1 MTVTDQREP
10 VAGILRAMA
19 ADADVRGELVHA
31 ARTHSPD
38 VARLGE
44 DDTRR
49 HVTAMVRAAGGW
61 LGTLDRVD
69 EQDFG
74 AALGLGTDRAAQ
86 GVPMTSVLRGVQAGL
101 TRAVEIT
108 VDRSRS
114 AGVPDGMLLTAVLRL
129 KEYGDAVERHVINGY
144 RAAEHDRPA
153 TGESAA
159 RARLLRQVLV
169 NGVLP
174 APRDLA
180 GAGLRPDGVYHCL
193 VADTRAPGALRL
205 PGRGIAAVLEGR
217 LVGLLPCRP
226 QQAVAGSGAGTN
238 AGAVVPLA
246 VVSPAVPLAGAGAA
260 YHLCLRALQVG
271 ARGGRHGLLDLT
283 DLAGETAL
291 AEQPVLGAYLSGRL
305 LGALDPADDFHRQLA
320 LTALAFLDHGRRLDQ
335 AAAALFTHPNTV
347 RYRLARLR
355 QITGGSP
362 ADPAAEGNSG
372 PMAALHWWWALSTWL
387 RPDAEPPFRPS
398 S

>member
-31 ARTHSPD
+31 ARAHSPD

-44 DDTRR
+44 HDTRR

-74 AALGLGTDRAAQ
+74 AALGLGADRAAQ

-114 AGVPDGMLLTAVLRL
+114 AGVPDRMLLTAVLRL

-144 RAAEHDRPA
+144 RAAERDVPA
-153 TGESAA
+153 PGGGAA

-180 GAGLRPDGVYHCL
+180 GAELRPDGAYHCL
-193 VADTRAPGALRL
+193 VADTRDPGALRL
-205 PGRGIAAVLEGR
+205 PGRGIAAVVEGR

-226 QQAVAGSGAGTN
+226 QDAVAGTVAG
-238 AGAVVPLA
+238 GVPPLA

-260 YHLCLRALQVG
+260 YHLCLRALRVG

-362 ADPAAEGNSG
+362 ADPASAGSPG
-372 PMAALHWWWALSTWL
+372 PMPALHWWWALSTWL
-387 RPDAEPPFRPS
+387 RPDAEPPFRPPS
-398 S
+398 

>member
-61 LGTLDRVD
+61 LGTLDPVD
-69 EQDFG
+69 DQDFA
-74 AALGLGTDRAAQ
+74 AALGLGTDRAVQ

-129 KEYGDAVERHVINGY
+129 KEYGDAVERHVVNGY
-144 RAAEHDRPA
+144 RAAERGMPA
-153 TGESAA
+153 TAEGAA
-159 RARLLRQVLV
+159 GARLLRRLLV
-169 NGVLP
+169 HGVPP
-174 APRDLA
+174 APGDLA
-180 GAGLRPDGVYHCL
+180 GAGLRPDGAYHCL
-193 VADTRAPGALRL
+193 VAETRDPGAVRL
-205 PGRGIAAVLEGR
+205 PARGIAAVVEGR

-226 QQAVAGSGAGTN
+226 ADAAGGAGP
-238 AGAVVPLA
+238 AA
-246 VVSPAVPLAGAGAA
+246 VVSPAVPPAGAA
-260 YHLCLRALQVG
+260 AAYRLCLRALRV
-271 ARGGRHGLLDLT
+271 AVRGGRRGLLDLT

-291 AEQPVLGAYLSGRL
+291 AEQPLLGAYLSGRL
-305 LGALDPADDFHRQLA
+305 LGGLDPADDFHRQLV
-320 LTALAFLDHGRRLDQ
+320 LTARAFLDHGRRLDQ
-335 AAAALFTHPNTV
+335 TAAALFTHPNTV

-362 ADPAAEGNSG
+362 ADPAPEGAAG

-387 RPDAEPPFRPS
+387 GPGPESSFSSSAES

>member
-31 ARTHSPD
+31 ARTHSPE
-38 VARLGE
+38 VARLRE

-144 RAAEHDRPA
+144 RAAERGLPA
-153 TGESAA
+153 TAEGAA

-169 NGVLP
+169 NGVVP
-174 APRDLA
+174 APRDLS
-180 GAGLRPDGVYHCL
+180 GAGLRPDGAYHCL
-193 VADTRAPGALRL
+193 VADARDPGAVRL
-205 PGRGIAAVLEGR
+205 PARGIAALVEER
-217 LVGLLPCRP
+217 LAGLLPCRP
-226 QQAVAGSGAGTN
+226 AGPVADGAG
-238 AGAVVPLA
+238 PLA
-246 VVSPAVPLAGAGAA
+246 VISPAVPLAGAGAA
-260 YHLCLRALQVG
+260 YRLCLLALRVG
-271 ARGGRHGLLDLT
+271 ARGGRRGLHDLT

-291 AEQPVLGAYLSGRL
+291 GEQPLLGVYLSDRL

-335 AAAALFTHPNTV
+335 TAAALFTHPNTV

-355 QITGGSP
+355 RITGGSP
-362 ADPAAEGNSG
+362 ADPAAEGPSG

-387 RPDAEPPFRPS
+387 RPGTEPEPPFSPS
-398 S
+398 P